1 MLPASPTARQ
11 AHLLTHVPLPVL
23 LPVPPACRYTGE
35 DGFELSIPNDK
46 AVEVCDALHSDERVR
61 LCGLGPRDSLRLE
74 AGLCLYGEPRA
85 GRESV
90 LWAGGVGWGG
100 VGGGGVGWGGGGRGD
115 VGGSGVCAWL
125 LALPVAFQPPESC
138 PVPCNFFELFCRQ
151 RPE

>member
-85 GRESV
+85 GRECV

-100 VGGGGVGWGGGGRGD
+100 VGWGGVGCGGEVAGLGWGRTWGCRWFRC
-115 VGGSGVCAWL
+115 VC
-125 LALPVAFQPPESC
+125 LAPSSARCLSTT
-138 PVPCNFFELFCRQ
+138 
-151 RPE
+151 